1 MRGCGGAGKPFGYD
15 RLYMQGEEGRKNR
28 RCFAHHDLVLPR
40 EVGRLAEELRLG
52 HGNGTRG
59 LSNQHCVV
67 EFGTSRGR
75 RAKIFALQIIAIL
88 LGIIDTCTQ
97 KLIAYLRRD

>member
-1 MRGCGGAGKPFGYD
+1 MWRRWKTLLLRDYTCKVK
-15 RLYMQGEEGRKNR
+15 REERIR
-28 RCFAHHDLVLPR
+28 IRFTHHDLVLPR

-52 HGNGTRG
+52 HGDRTRG

-67 EFGTSRGR
+67 ELGTSRGR
-75 RAKIFALQIIAIL
+75 RAKIFALQIIAVL
-88 LGIIDTCTQ
+88 LGIIDMCTQ